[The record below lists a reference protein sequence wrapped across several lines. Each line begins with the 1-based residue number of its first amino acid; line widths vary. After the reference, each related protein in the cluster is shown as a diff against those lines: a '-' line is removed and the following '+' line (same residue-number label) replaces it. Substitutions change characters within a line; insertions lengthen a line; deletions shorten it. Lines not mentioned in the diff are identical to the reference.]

1 MKARIIEDKSTMEE
15 VISACDVCFVGM
27 VDMQGMP
34 YTLPFNFGYRDGI
47 FYIHSGPVGKKIEV
61 LRNNPNVCIVMS
73 TCHEMYNQSENVACS
88 YGMKYKSVM
97 IRGKVDFL
105 NDLEEKAKAL
115 NVIMGQYTSRNDF
128 SYNTPALKNVQV
140 MRIVP
145 EKIDCKYFG
154 Y

>member
-1 MKARIIEDKSTMEE
+1 MKARIIEDKSTMEA
-15 VISACDVCFVGM
+15 IIAACDVCFVGM
-27 VDMQGMP
+27 VDQQGMP
-34 YTLPFNFGYRDGI
+34 YNLPFNFGYCDGI
-47 FYIHSGPVGKKIEV
+47 FYIHSGPEGRKIDV
-61 LRNNPNVCIVMS
+61 LHNNPNVCIVMS
-73 TCHEMYNQSENVACS
+73 TGHQMYNQSESVACS

-97 IRGKVDFL
+97 IRGKVEFL
-105 NDLEEKAKAL
+105 NDLDEKAKAL
-115 NVIMGQYTSRNDF
+115 NVIMGQYTDRKDF

>member
-73 TCHEMYNQSENVACS
+73 TGHEMYNQSENVACS